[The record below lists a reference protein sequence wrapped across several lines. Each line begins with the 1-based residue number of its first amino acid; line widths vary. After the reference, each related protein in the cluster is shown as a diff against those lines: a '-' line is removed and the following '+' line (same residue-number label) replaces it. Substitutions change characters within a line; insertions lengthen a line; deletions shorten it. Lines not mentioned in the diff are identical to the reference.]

1 MMASQ
6 SPNPTSL
13 RPKLTIIPLHDTV
26 SHPIAT
32 PLQVKHA
39 IANAKAATSQATA
52 SSSNAATSP
61 SATNDTMPAASRTGD
76 VPIATSMETV
86 QEQIQSERR
95 ERQRELRKIRVEK
108 EKVARAEKWKRDME
122 APIIRYVGVGEGLS
136 EGYLS

>member
-1 MMASQ
+1 MASQ
-6 SPNPTSL
+6 PPNPTSL

-52 SSSNAATSP
+52 SASNDATTSSAAATGP
-61 SATNDTMPAASRTGD
+61 VVVDDPVPAATRADD
-76 VPIATSMETV
+76 VPLATTMEAV
-86 QEQIQSERR
+86 QEQIKSQRR

-108 EKVARAEKWKRDME
+108 EKVARVEKWKRDME
-122 APIIRYVGVGEGLS
+122 APIIRYVDVG
-136 EGYLS
+136 

>member
-1 MMASQ
+1 MASQ
-6 SPNPTSL
+6 PPNPTSL

-39 IANAKAATSQATA
+39 IADAKAATSQATA
-52 SSSNAATSP
+52 SSSNAATTGSAAATSP
-61 SATNDTMPAASRTGD
+61 SATNDTIPAASRTGD

-95 ERQRELRKIRVEK
+95 ERHRETRKMRVEK
-108 EKVARAEKWKRDME
+108 EKVAKMEKWKRDME
-122 APIIRYVGVGEGLS
+122 APIIRYVDVG
-136 EGYLS
+136 